1 MGDNNDL
8 AELKAEQR
16 HMNSTMADIADNVKK
31 LTDFMVEQSAQAR
44 ANEEKFLR
52 IHQRI
57 DDAEKRQ
64 REQEHSLLTLTTEVI
79 PSIERDAAVKGA
91 FWKMVGAVSIPVG
104 TAIGSI
110 VWATTKF
117 NGDSAKELSL
127 LKEAVQAL
135 VKLNGG

>member
-8 AELKAEQR
+8 ADLKADMR
-16 HMNSTMADIADNVKK
+16 HMNATMINIAENVKK
-31 LTDFMVEQSAQAR
+31 LTDFMVEQSAQTR

-52 IHQRI
+52 IHQRV
-57 DDAEKRQ
+57 DDLQHRQ
-64 REQEHSLLTLTTEVI
+64 DEHDRSMIVLTTDVI

-110 VWATTKF
+110 VWATSKVNT
-117 NGDSAKELSL
+117 DELKL
-127 LKEAVQAL
+127 LREAIDAL
-135 VKLNGG
+135 VKMNGG